1 MFQSP
6 RTEGGSPKSCPNN
19 GPSSTLAEGSATTVP
34 ETRIGGFRNLIARTR
49 TALALCAICVAAMLT
64 FSASALAAGG
74 SVSGWGYD
82 YYGQANGTP
91 VTSGCDC
98 AGLPGTVP
106 GISDATQV
114 SGGYYHSVALRANG
128 SVVAWGYNGSGQL
141 GDGTL
146 TNSPAPVAVKGVS
159 NAIAVAAGGYSSM
172 ALLSNG
178 TVVAWGDNEDGEL
191 GRGTTS
197 GPEACECSTTPLQV
211 PGLSNVVAID
221 AGYYY
226 NLALLADGQVMTW
239 GYDYY
244 GELGDGVGVET
255 GCECVDHPVL
265 VPGVSGAV
273 GISADWYVASAL
285 LQDGTI
291 RNWGYNYDGELGN
304 GVFTT
309 VSSTECYCLGPVSP
323 TGLASA
329 RETASGGYHGLA
341 LLSNGTVS
349 GLGRNEYGEVGN
361 GEFSE
366 STTPIAVR
374 NLSNAKAVS
383 AGAYHSLALL
393 SNGTVMG
400 WGRSDDYGQVGDG
413 TLEDRNTPVAVQGLS
428 GVSGIEANDY
438 NSFAIVG
445 PSQTLTVSLTGAGTG
460 KVGGAGILCPANCT
474 NSYPQGQV
482 EVLRP
487 EVGPGSGF
495 AGFSGPCSGTGPCQV
510 NMSQDQTVLATFGP
524 PTGTAIT
531 KSKVRKKS
539 ASFSFTAPG
548 AITGFECELIRPKPK
563 RKHGKGHKHAAKA
576 SRAPAKFAAC
586 PSTKAYKH
594 LVPGRYTF
602 KVRALDILGA
612 DANPANRKFRIKPP
626 KHHKHKSK
634 GKSKQHRS

>member
-1 MFQSP
+1 M
-6 RTEGGSPKSCPNN
+6 
-19 GPSSTLAEGSATTVP
+19 
-34 ETRIGGFRNLIARTR
+34 IARSR
-49 TALALCAICVAAMLT
+49 TVLALCAICAAAMLT
-64 FSASALAAGG
+64 FSAATALAAGG

-91 VTSGCDC
+91 VTSGCEC

-141 GDGTL
+141 GDGTE
-146 TNSPAPVAVKGVS
+146 TNSPTPVAVKGIS

-226 NLALLADGQVMTW
+226 NLALLADGQVMAW

-244 GELGDGVGVET
+244 GELGDGVGVDT
-255 GCECVDHPVL
+255 GCDCVDHPVL
-265 VPGVSGAV
+265 VPGISGAV

-291 RNWGYNYDGELGN
+291 RNWGYNYEGELGN
-304 GVFTT
+304 GVFTQSNT
-309 VSSTECYCLGPVSP
+309 CECEGPVSP
-323 TGLASA
+323 TGLTGA
-329 RETASGGYHGLA
+329 RGTASGGYHGLA

-349 GLGRNEYGEVGN
+349 GWGYNEEGQTGN

-366 STTPIAVR
+366 SHTPAAVK
-374 NLSNAKAVS
+374 NLLGAKAVS
-383 AGAYHSLALL
+383 AGSYHSLALL

-400 WGRSDDYGQVGDG
+400 WGENEYEQVGDG
-413 TLEDRNTPVAVQGLS
+413 ATEDRNTPVAVSGLS
-428 GVSGIEANDY
+428 GVSAIEANDY
-438 NSFAIVG
+438 DSFAIVG
-445 PSQTLTVSLTGAGTG
+445 PSQTLNVSLTGAGSG
-460 KVGGAGILCPANCT
+460 KVGGAGILCPSACSNT
-474 NSYPQGQV
+474 YPQGQV

-487 EVGPGSGF
+487 EGSGF

-510 NMSQDQTVLATFGP
+510 NMSQDQTVTATFGP
-524 PTGTAIT
+524 PVGTAIT
-531 KSKVRKKS
+531 KSNVNSRKKR
-539 ASFSFTAPG
+539 ATFSFAAPG

-563 RKHGKGHKHAAKA
+563 RKHGKGHKHPAKA
-576 SRAPAKFAAC
+576 SRAAAKFAAC

-594 LVPGRYTF
+594 LAPGRYTF

-612 DANPANRKFRIKPP
+612 DANPANRKFQIKPP

>member
-1 MFQSP
+1 M
-6 RTEGGSPKSCPNN
+6 
-19 GPSSTLAEGSATTVP
+19 
-34 ETRIGGFRNLIARTR
+34 
-49 TALALCAICVAAMLT
+49 
-64 FSASALAAGG
+64 
-74 SVSGWGYD
+74 SGWGYD
-82 YYGQANGTP
+82 YYGQANGTA
-91 VTSGCDC
+91 VTSGCEC
-98 AGLPGTVP
+98 AGSPGTVP

-146 TNSPAPVAVKGVS
+146 TNSPTPVAVKGIS

-191 GRGTTS
+191 GQGTTS
-197 GPEACECSTTPLQV
+197 GPEACECSATPVQV

-255 GCECVDHPVL
+255 GCECVDHPVP
-265 VPGVSGAV
+265 VQGISGAV

-285 LQDGTI
+285 LSDGTV

-309 VSSTECYCLGPVSP
+309 TSSTSCYCLTPVSP
-323 TGLASA
+323 TGLTGAS
-329 RETASGGYHGLA
+329 ETASGGYHGLA

-349 GLGRNEYGEVGN
+349 GWGYNEYGEVGN
-361 GEFSE
+361 GEFSY
-366 STTPIAVR
+366 STTPTPVK
-374 NLSNAKAVS
+374 NLSGVKAVS

-393 SNGTVMG
+393 SSGTVTS
-400 WGRSDDYGQVGDG
+400 WGRNEYEQIGDG
-413 TLEDRNTPVAVQGLS
+413 TEEERNTPITVSGLS
-428 GVSGIEANDY
+428 GVSAIEANDY

-445 PSQTLTVSLTGAGTG
+445 PSQTLNVSLTGAGSG
-460 KVGGAGILCPANCT
+460 KVGGAGIFCPSNCSR
-474 NSYPQGQV
+474 SYPQGQV
-482 EVLRP
+482 EILRP
-487 EVGPGSGF
+487 EAVSGNGF
-495 AGFSGPCSGTGPCQV
+495 AGFSGPCSGTSTCQV
-510 NMSQDQTVLATFGP
+510 NMSQDQTVTATFGAP
-524 PTGTAIT
+524 VGTAIT
-531 KSKVRKKS
+531 KSKVSSRKKS

-548 AITGFECELIRPKPK
+548 AVTGFECKLIRPKPK
-563 RKHGKGHKHAAKA
+563 RKHGKGHKHAKA
-576 SRAPAKFAAC
+576 SRAPAKFSAC
-586 PSTKAYKH
+586 PSSKVYKH
-594 LVPGRYTF
+594 LGPGRYTF

-612 DANPANRKFRIKPP
+612 DANPATRKFKIKPP
-626 KHHKHKSK
+626 KHHKPRGNH
-634 GKSKQHRS
+634 KQHSH